1 MLSASHP
8 YGMWVPAFP
17 KKTFLGWPDCSHQ
30 PERAVTSTAT
40 LEVLG
45 AAGCEPGE
53 AFVARHPQP
62 TPSIPGESSPGPT
75 SRQRWRQDH
84 PGQGQSQGQVNDCP
98 GLREKAAG
106 SLPPAPPGQ
115 TGSEEEEEEWRGR
128 GEEVTPADR
137 RGEGAARGKA
147 GAVHPRE
154 STG

>member
-53 AFVARHPQP
+53 AFVARPSHPSLGNHPQVP
-62 TPSIPGESSPGPT
+62 RPSSGGGRIIRT
-75 SRQRWRQDH
+75 
-84 PGQGQSQGQVNDCP
+84 
-98 GLREKAAG
+98 
-106 SLPPAPPGQ
+106 
-115 TGSEEEEEEWRGR
+115 RGR
-128 GEEVTPADR
+128 ARARLTIAQVCVR
-137 RGEGAARGKA
+137 RQLARFPRLLRGKQAARRRRRRSGRA
-147 GAVHPRE
+147 EGRR
-154 STG
+154 

>member
-1 MLSASHP
+1 MSQGRRLWQGIPSPPHP
-8 YGMWVPAFP
+8 SLGNHPA
-17 KKTFLGWPDCSHQ
+17 
-30 PERAVTSTAT
+30 
-40 LEVLG
+40 
-45 AAGCEPGE
+45 
-53 AFVARHPQP
+53 
-62 TPSIPGESSPGPT
+62 GPT

-115 TGSEEEEEEWRGR
+115 TGSEEEEEEEEWRGR
-128 GEEVTPADR
+128 GEEVSPADR